1 MVFRDEPSTTL
12 TLGARVYTQDRS
24 PLGWVREIRPRHFQ
38 VEPPQAVA
46 YWLST
51 DCIDWTAEGVVLL
64 RMDSED
70 LVGYRMECPDGADA
84 ADSPDVGGE
93 H

>member
-1 MVFRDEPSTTL
+1 MVSRHDPTGAL
-12 TLGARVYTQDRS
+12 TAGARVYTQDHR
-24 PLGWVREIRPRHFQ
+24 PLGWVREIRQRRLQ
-38 VEPPQAVA
+38 VEPPQAAA

-51 DCIDWTAEGVVLL
+51 DCIHWTAEGVVLL
-64 RMDSED
+64 GMDTED
-70 LVGYRMECPDGADA
+70 LAGYQMECPDGADG